1 MGADHKLLQSSTVAA
16 DVVVAK
22 DGSGNYKIISE
33 AVAASVKLRNG
44 TKRFV
49 IHVKASV
56 YTENVEITKS
66 MKNLMFI
73 GEGKD
78 STIVTGNKNVHDGSS
93 TFNSLTFG
101 ISSHGFIARNMTF
114 QNTEGSQKGQA
125 SSTVA
130 TDIVVAIDGL
140 GNYKTIS
147 EAVAASVELRNG
159 TKRFVIR
166 VKASVY
172 SENVEISKSMKNLM
186 FIGDGNDSTIVTGSK
201 NVHDGSSTFNSST
214 FGSKNVHDGSSTFN
228 SSTFGIS
235 GHGFIA
241 RDMMFQNTEGPQ
253 KGQAP
258 KSGGGRQL
266 LFDKLFPTWVMGADH
281 KLLQSSAVVGDIVVA
296 KDGSGNYKTISE
308 AVAVS
313 VKLRNGTKRFVIHVK
328 ARVYSENV
336 EITKSMKNLMF
347 IGDGNDSTIV
357 TGSKNVHDGSS
368 NFNSSAFGMYLRPR
382 FIARDMTFQNTA
394 GPQKGHAVALC
405 SDSDFSVYYKCS
417 FKGYQ
422 DTLYVHS
429 QRQFYRECDVY
440 GTTYFIFGDATVAF
454 QNCNIYVRRPMSGQ
468 VNTVTAQGRSSL
480 DLEIGIIIHNSRVT
494 AAFDLKAVQGS
505 FKTYLGRP
513 WRQYSRTMFMKTFL
527 DTLIA
532 PRGWLEWNDRFALR
546 TLYYG
551 EYRNTGD
558 GTSTSRRVDWPG
570 FHVITRL

>member
-1 MGADHKLLQSSTVAA
+1 MAKIVSVFSITCTCLLLLATVVQPKLGGGRQLHSDKSFPTWVMGADHKLLQSSTVAADIVVAIDGSENYKTISEAVAASVKVRNGTKRFVIHVKASVYSENAEITKSTKNLMFIGDGNDSTIVTGSKNVHDGSSTFNSLTFVFSITFTCLLLLAMVVQPKSGGGWQLLFDKLFPTWVMGADHKLLQSSAVVGDIVVAKDGSGNYKTISEAVAVSVKLRNGTKRFVIHVKASVYSENVEITKSMKNLMFIGDGNDSTIVTGSKNVHDGSSNFNSSAFATVVQPKSGGCRQLLSDKSFPTWVMGADHKLLQSSTVAA

-186 FIGDGNDSTIVTGSK
+186 FIGDGNDSTIVT
-201 NVHDGSSTFNSST
+201 V
-214 FGSKNVHDGSSTFN
+214 
-228 SSTFGIS
+228 
-235 GHGFIA
+235 
-241 RDMMFQNTEGPQ
+241 E
-253 KGQAP
+253 
-258 KSGGGRQL
+258 
-266 LFDKLFPTWVMGADH
+266 
-281 KLLQSSAVVGDIVVA
+281 

-308 AVAVS
+308 AVAAS
-313 VKLRNGTKRFVIHVK
+313 IKLRNGIKRFVIHVK
-328 ARVYSENV
+328 ASVYSENV
-336 EITKSMKNLMF
+336 
-347 IGDGNDSTIV
+347 
-357 TGSKNVHDGSS
+357 
-368 NFNSSAFGMYLRPR
+368 
-382 FIARDMTFQNTA
+382 
-394 GPQKGHAVALC
+394 
-405 SDSDFSVYYKCS
+405 
-417 FKGYQ
+417 
-422 DTLYVHS
+422 
-429 QRQFYRECDVY
+429 
-440 GTTYFIFGDATVAF
+440 
-454 QNCNIYVRRPMSGQ
+454 
-468 VNTVTAQGRSSL
+468 
-480 DLEIGIIIHNSRVT
+480 
-494 AAFDLKAVQGS
+494 
-505 FKTYLGRP
+505 
-513 WRQYSRTMFMKTFL
+513 
-527 DTLIA
+527 
-532 PRGWLEWNDRFALR
+532 
-546 TLYYG
+546 
-551 EYRNTGD
+551 
-558 GTSTSRRVDWPG
+558 
-570 FHVITRL
+570 